1 MQTYR
6 LLISD
11 KHEAEIS
18 IEVPDAVEAMNTAFN
33 ALSQFACRNFPPP
46 DNIEITVV
54 TAESQPVGRV
64 RMTFEV
70 EWMEPRH

>member
-1 MQTYR
+1 MQQYR

-11 KHEAEIS
+11 SHDAEIA
-18 IEVPDAVEAMNTAFN
+18 IEVRDAAEAMNTAFN

-46 DNIEITVV
+46 ENVEISVV
-54 TAESQPVGRV
+54 APDGKAVGRL

-70 EWMEPRH
+70 EWAEPRQ